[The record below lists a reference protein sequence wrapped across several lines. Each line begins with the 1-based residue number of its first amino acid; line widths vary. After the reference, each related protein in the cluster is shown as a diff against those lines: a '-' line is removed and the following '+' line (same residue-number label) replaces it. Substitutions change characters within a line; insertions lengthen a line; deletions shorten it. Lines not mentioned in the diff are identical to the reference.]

1 MADAVSAVTQLDGD
15 KKLITTYTN
24 ISDSTG
30 DATRTLVDVSGL
42 NKSHGNTG
50 NSCSRVR
57 LNKIWYNVSVTA
69 KVDAVRLYW
78 NATSNVA
85 FLTLEGRGFLDF
97 SSIGGIKNTEA
108 SGADGDVILTL
119 PAVTS
124 GDTASVH
131 CEWIKV
137 YS

>member
-30 DATRTLVDVSGL
+30 ESRTIVDVS
-42 NKSHGNTG
+42 NIRKSHGNTG
-50 NSCSRVR
+50 TACSRVR
-57 LNKIWYNVSVTA
+57 LNKVWYNVSVTA

-85 FLTLEGRGFLDF
+85 FLTLEGRGSLDF

-108 SGADGDVILTL
+108 SGANGDVILTL

>member
-1 MADAVSAVTQLDGD
+1 MGDSVSAVTQFDGD

-24 ISDSTG
+24 VSDSTG
-30 DATRTLVDVSGL
+30 GTTTIVDVSAL
-42 NKSHGNTG
+42 NKSRGNTG
-50 NSCSRVR
+50 TACSRVR
-57 LNKIWYNVSVTA
+57 LNKVWYNVSVTA

-78 NATSNVA
+78 DATTDVQ
-85 FLTLEGRGFLDF
+85 FLTLEGRGSLDF

>member
-1 MADAVSAVTQLDGD
+1 MADAVSAVTQFDGD

-30 DATRTLVDVSGL
+30 ESRTIVDVS
-42 NKSHGNTG
+42 NIRKSHGNTG
-50 NSCSRVR
+50 TACSRVR
-57 LNKIWYNVSVTA
+57 LNNVWYNVSVTA

-85 FLTLEGRGFLDF
+85 FLTLEGRGYLDF

>member
-1 MADAVSAVTQLDGD
+1 MADAVSAVTQFDGD

-30 DATRTLVDVSGL
+30 DATRTLVDVSTL
-42 NKSHGNTG
+42 NKSRGNTG
-50 NSCSRVR
+50 TACSRVR
-57 LNKIWYNVSVTA
+57 LNKVWYNVSVTA

-78 NATSNVA
+78 DADTDVQ
-85 FLTLEGRGFLDF
+85 FLTLEGRGSLDF

-108 SGADGDVILTL
+108 TGVTGDVKLTL

>member
-1 MADAVSAVTQLDGD
+1 MADAVSAVTQFDGD

-30 DATRTLVDVSGL
+30 DATRTLVDVS
-42 NKSHGNTG
+42 NIRKSHGNTG
-50 NSCSRVR
+50 TACSRVR
-57 LNKIWYNVSVTA
+57 LNKVWYNVSVTA

-78 NATSNVA
+78 DATTDVQ
-85 FLTLEGRGFLDF
+85 FLTLEGRGSLDF

-108 SGADGDVILTL
+108 SGVTGDVKLTL